1 MSQSRPPTESWT
13 RGSSPVSFKGTDS
26 PCEPRV
32 AEAVNNLDYH
42 FRVTR
47 RLEYIRSGVDTLLSA
62 AECLPPIS
70 ENLIRNTADELSS
83 LPPNLPPSRELPPPT
98 TRISVSSLLA
108 DSESESDI
116 GDKSSTATPLPVKRT
131 RSPSLDPASSK
142 HRRVD
147 PLPAESSAD
156 GAMASPGTAYP
167 PPRALYPYGLAAT
180 ARPIANPPALTP
192 VTNGAYPTMITI
204 SCFHAM
210 VAQKSYGSE
219 KRFLCPPP
227 MVMVR
232 ESRNGT
238 SQPPSAST
246 LPFAPELSMTV
257 VNEQHPGKCSR
268 SAVVLDQ
275 HGVATC
281 KQLHV
286 ANMAKSK
293 FFKLRLVLP
302 NREDRPAFMPSAAT
316 PAAVKAISNL
326 SYATFESAPIS
337 IISKPSKKTAKAR
350 NISSCILSGSSIAL
364 FNRIN
369 SQTVRTK
376 FLSVE
381 QGVLCARNSTWTS
394 FTISLVNPPTTH
406 QPGPHRPDA
415 AGVPITYGSEVFLT
429 DPVTGVQSEP
439 MIIRKV
445 EKGRLAA
452 SALGPVSQMQKIA
465 FQKLTASS
473 TRYYLSSA
481 TNAELE
487 PTHALTVADLG
498 YSSGP
503 PTTTTTFQPFL
514 GNGNPSPSDITP
526 PTPSTPGTPARLEFL
541 SSHASAAF
549 SSAVPSFGTSVCS
562 NSQTVEDIDDKIC
575 WTVVGI
581 ARFDYSFMETEGPAR
596 YPITQFPN
604 LSVAPKYHRG
614 THSLELQ
621 ITNPPLDPAYLTNV
635 TNSPV
640 TPLQVRLGSYKILAS
655 RATVTTSL
663 PAHFHHTHLADGVC
677 QRVEQV
683 SADFKPV
690 AATDN
695 TGSSGGRP
703 NLKTFLL
710 TLTAALP
717 SGYDVYCAYQPP
729 PLDNRFGFPIQLYR
743 PDGVVYDTGYDLV
756 YDNSES
762 LKMEPGQSPSVPD
775 CSRLCIRV
783 VNRA

>member
-1 MSQSRPPTESWT
+1 MSQPRPPAESWT

-32 AEAVNNLDYH
+32 AETVNNLDYH

-83 LPPNLPPSRELPPPT
+83 LPPNLPPPT

-108 DSESESDI
+108 DSESESDV
-116 GDKSSTATPLPVKRT
+116 GDKGSTATPLKRT
-131 RSPSLDPASSK
+131 RSPSLDPALAK
-142 HRRVD
+142 YRRTN

-156 GAMASPGTAYP
+156 GARANLGVAYP
-167 PPRALYPYGLAAT
+167 PPRALYPYGPATT
-180 ARPIANPPALTP
+180 ARPTANPSTLAPLTNNVHP
-192 VTNGAYPTMITI
+192 SMITI

-232 ESRNGT
+232 ESRNG
-238 SQPPSAST
+238 SVQPPNAST

-257 VNEQHPGKCSR
+257 VNEQHPGKSSR
-268 SAVVLDQ
+268 SAVILDQ
-275 HGVATC
+275 HGLATC

-302 NREDRPAFMPSAAT
+302 NREDRPAFMPSPAT

-326 SYATFESAPIS
+326 PYATFESAPIS

-376 FLSVE
+376 FLCVE

-394 FTISLVNPPTTH
+394 FTISLVNPPATH

-465 FQKLTASS
+465 FQKLTTSS
-473 TRYYLSSA
+473 ARYYLSSA

-503 PTTTTTFQPFL
+503 PTTTFQPFL
-514 GNGNPSPSDITP
+514 GSGNPAPSDITP
-526 PTPSTPGTPARLEFL
+526 PTLSTPGTPARLEFL
-541 SSHASAAF
+541 SSQASAAF
-549 SSAVPSFGTSVCS
+549 SPAATSFGTSLCPS
-562 NSQTVEDIDDKIC
+562 PSAVEDIDDKIC

-621 ITNPPLDPAYLTNV
+621 ISNPPLDPAYLNNV
-635 TNSPV
+635 TNSTV
-640 TPLQVRLGSYKILAS
+640 TPLQVRLSNYQILAS

-690 AATDN
+690 AAADD
-695 TGSSGGRP
+695 TGNNNGGRP

-717 SGYDVYCAYQPP
+717 SGYDVYRSYQPP
-729 PLDNRFGFPIQLYR
+729 PLDNRFSFPIQLYR

-783 VNRA
+783 VNRT